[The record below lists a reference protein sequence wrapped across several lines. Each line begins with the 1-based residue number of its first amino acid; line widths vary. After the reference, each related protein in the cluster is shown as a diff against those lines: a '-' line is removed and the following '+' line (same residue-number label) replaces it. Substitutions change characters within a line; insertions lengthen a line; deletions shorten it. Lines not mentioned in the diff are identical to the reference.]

1 MHGRKFATRWRLRLG
16 HLDDIAAIFLDA
28 AHRRVG
34 KLDATLRER
43 SGVIWSKCFGQ
54 VLGEAKTLVLKVAL
68 MTFLSLSRHS
78 LKTRITLATLTIFML
93 GIWALAYYSSQMLKE
108 DMQRQLSEQQFST
121 AAYMADDVNARIEE
135 RINALQRVSA
145 SITPLIL
152 GNKVTLQRF
161 LEERFILHGL
171 FNGGVI
177 VHQPDGTAVA
187 DSQPELGRIGVNYAD
202 VESVAV
208 ALKDGKA
215 NVGNPVIGKKL
226 GKPVFGIVV
235 PIRDSQGLVIGALSG
250 VINLGLPNFMDQI
263 AKHLYGKTGGYVV
276 VSKPLRQIISASN
289 KNRVLEKSPAP
300 GTIPLIDRFLDGYEG
315 SGILINP
322 LGEEVLQSAKGISLA
337 NWYIGVQLPISE
349 AFAPIYEMQR
359 RMLIATIF
367 LSLLSCVVIL
377 WILNRQLAPILQT
390 VKTLARLSESNQLLQ
405 ALPITRQDEVGE
417 LIASFNRLLG
427 VLGQR
432 ELALKESES
441 RFRDFFEKNNSMMLL
456 IDPYSGEVFNANQAA
471 AAFYGYSQQGLIG
484 MNINEINTLPP
495 GEIAQEQ
502 QRALQEERNYF
513 NFSHRLASG
522 EVRAVEVYTTPLD
535 SGGKRLLF
543 SVIHDVTERKIVEE
557 ALAKTRN
564 LLAEAQEV
572 AHLGS
577 FEYIAASK
585 STQWSDEEYR
595 IFGLDPEQASPS
607 YGDMLARCIH
617 PDDAELVN
625 TTFMNAVESKSI
637 YELEHRIV
645 QPDGTVRWV
654 YNRAH
659 PHLDLNG
666 NLLRYVGATLDITER
681 KQSELEIKNLNASLE
696 ERVRLRTADLND
708 SNQLLNQAR
717 IEAETANRAKS
728 TFLANMSHELRT
740 PMNAIMGMTDL
751 ALNRATDPKQRDQL
765 GKAMNA
771 SRHLLEVINDIL
783 DISKIEA
790 DRLVLDKTVF
800 QMDTLLND
808 LKLMIEPKAAEKGLA
823 FQIDVAREISSLTLE
838 GDSLRLRQILIN
850 LTGNAVKFTPA
861 GRIAVRVTA
870 IAASGE
876 GQLFLFEVEDSGI
889 GIPSDVQRRLF
900 TAFEQAD
907 SSTTRSYG
915 GTGLGLVISKRLA
928 ILMGG
933 SIGVRSEPGKGSVFW
948 FTARLAVTEGVSV
961 KTPEHPAMSAL
972 NHLSRRFAGKR
983 VLLVED
989 EPINQ
994 EVAQELLNAACLDV
1008 DIANNGREAC
1018 ALVQNNR
1025 YDLILMDIQM
1035 PLMNGVEATQAIRA
1049 MPGMENLPILA
1060 MTANAFDEDQDRCL
1074 AAGMND
1080 HLGKPVEPDVLYE
1093 TLAKW
1098 LSTSGS

>member
-1 MHGRKFATRWRLRLG
+1 
-16 HLDDIAAIFLDA
+16 
-28 AHRRVG
+28 
-34 KLDATLRER
+34 
-43 SGVIWSKCFGQ
+43 
-54 VLGEAKTLVLKVAL
+54 
-68 MTFLSLSRHS
+68 MTFPSLSRHS

-93 GIWALAYYSSQMLKE
+93 GFWALAYYSSQMLKE

-121 AAYMADDVNARIEE
+121 AAYMADDITGRIEE
-135 RINALQRVSA
+135 RIHTLQKVSA
-145 SITPLIL
+145 SISPLML
-152 GNKVTLQRF
+152 GNKVALQSF
-161 LEERFILHGL
+161 FEERFVLHGL

-177 VHQPDGTAVA
+177 VLQPDGTAVA

-208 ALKDGKA
+208 ALKDGRA

-226 GKPVFGIVV
+226 GKPVFGISV

-276 VSKPLRQIISASN
+276 VSKPLRQIIAASN
-289 KNRVLEKSPAP
+289 KNRVLEKSPPP
-300 GTIPLIDRFLDGYEG
+300 GAIPLIDRFLDGYEG
-315 SGILINP
+315 SGILVNP
-322 LGEEVLQSAKGISLA
+322 LGVEVLQSAKGISLA
-337 NWYIGVQLPISE
+337 NWYVGVQLPTSE

-367 LSLLSCVVIL
+367 LSLLSCIVIL

-390 VKTLARLSESNQLLQ
+390 VKTLARLSESDQLVQ
-405 ALPITRQDEVGE
+405 ALPISRQDEVGE

-427 VLGQR
+427 ILGQR

-456 IDPYSGEVFNANQAA
+456 IDPDNGEIFNANQAA
-471 AAFYGYSQQGLIG
+471 ATFYGYSRQGLIG
-484 MNINEINTLPP
+484 MNISQIHTLPP
-495 GEIAQEQ
+495 EEIAQER
-502 QRALQEERNYF
+502 QRALHEERNYF

-522 EVRAVEVYTTPLD
+522 EVRAVEVYTTPID
-535 SGGKRLLF
+535 SGGKRFLF

-564 LLAEAQEV
+564 LLTEAQQV

-577 FEYIAASK
+577 FEYVVATNSA
-585 STQWSDEEYR
+585 QWSDEEYR
-595 IFGLDPEQASPS
+595 IFGLDPEQASLNFE
-607 YGDMLARCIH
+607 DMLTRYVH
-617 PDDAELVN
+617 PDDVELLN

-637 YELEHRIV
+637 FELEHRIV

-654 YNRAH
+654 YDRAH
-659 PHLDLNG
+659 PYLDMNG

-751 ALNRATDPKQRDQL
+751 ALHRASDPKQRDQL
-765 GKAMNA
+765 SKAMNA

-800 QMDTLLND
+800 RMGTLLD
-808 LKLMIEPKAAEKGLA
+808 ELKMIIEPKATEKGVV
-823 FQIDVAREISSLTLE
+823 FRIDVAPELSSQTLE
-838 GDSLRLRQILIN
+838 GDPLRLRQILIN
-850 LTGNAVKFTPA
+850 LTGNAVKFTQA
-861 GRIAVRVTA
+861 GWIALRVTA
-870 IAASGE
+870 LAASGE
-876 GQLFLFEVEDSGI
+876 GQLFLFEVEDTGI
-889 GIPSDVQRRLF
+889 GISSDVQRRLF

-907 SSTTRSYG
+907 GSTTRSYG

-948 FTARLAVTEGVSV
+948 FTARLAATEAVSV

-972 NHLSRRFAGKR
+972 NHLSRHFAGKR

-994 EVAQELLNAACLDV
+994 EVANELLNEACLDV

-1018 ALVQNNR
+1018 AMVQNNH
-1025 YDLILMDIQM
+1025 YDLILMDMQM

-1049 MPGMENLPILA
+1049 MPGMKNLPILA
-1060 MTANAFDEDQDRCL
+1060 MTANAFDEDRDRCL

-1093 TLAKW
+1093 TLFKW
-1098 LSTSGS
+1098 LSAGSS